1 LATIGAQIAFAF
13 AGSFGFVMA
22 AFLAALL
29 ARSLLAPLY
38 TTWLNK
44 QITDS
49 SVRATVLLISGQ
61 ANAIGQATGG
71 PVLGVIGNAFGIP
84 AALVLGALT
93 TLPAAG
99 LYARALRHG
108 GVEPEF

>member
-1 LATIGAQIAFAF
+1 
-13 AGSFGFVMA
+13 MK
-22 AFLAALL
+22 
-29 ARSLLAPLY
+29 
-38 TTWLNK
+38 TTSK
-44 QITDS
+44 
-49 SVRATVLLISGQ
+49 RATVLSISGQ

-71 PVLGVIGNAFGIP
+71 PVLGVVGNAFGIP

-108 GVEPEF
+108 GVEPEFAGLPAPAVVD